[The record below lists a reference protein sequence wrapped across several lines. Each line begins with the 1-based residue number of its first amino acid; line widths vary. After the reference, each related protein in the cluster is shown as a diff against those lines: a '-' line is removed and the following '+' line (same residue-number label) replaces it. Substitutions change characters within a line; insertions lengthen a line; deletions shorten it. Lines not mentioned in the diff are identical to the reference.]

1 MKNFCL
7 ITLFIC
13 FSGLPVWGGGTSEK
27 AVYDLIERVTP
38 GYASQYRLEMIQ
50 PENGSDVYEVDG
62 DGQRIILRG
71 NNAVSLATA
80 FNWYLKYT
88 LHELLHGKLYCGVVE
103 LGTLATRTGLHG
115 DECYQYAFVFCRA
128 GWCMV

>member
-38 GYASQYRLEMIQ
+38 GYASQYRLEIIQ

-62 DGQRIILRG
+62 DGQRNYPAG
-71 NNAVSLATA
+71 
-80 FNWYLKYT
+80 KQCG
-88 LHELLHGKLYCGVVE
+88 LLGQSVISNLDY
-103 LGTLATRTGLHG
+103 
-115 DECYQYAFVFCRA
+115 
-128 GWCMV
+128 

>member
-50 PENGSDVYEVDG
+50 AENGSDVYEVG
-62 DGQRIILRG
+62 R
-71 NNAVSLATA
+71 
-80 FNWYLKYT
+80 
-88 LHELLHGKLYCGVVE
+88 ELSCGE
-103 LGTLATRTGLHG
+103 TMRSPWQLLSTGI
-115 DECYQYAFVFCRA
+115 
-128 GWCMV
+128 

>member
-7 ITLFIC
+7 LTLFIC
-13 FSGLPVWGGGTSEK
+13 FSGLLVWGGGTSEK

-50 PENGSDVYEVDG
+50 PENGSDLYEVDG

-71 NNAVSLATA
+71 NNAASLPTA
-80 FNWYLKYT
+80 LNRYFNPRILRIPS
-88 LHELLHGKLYCGVVE
+88 ESSC
-103 LGTLATRTGLHG
+103 HG
-115 DECYQYAFVFCRA
+115 DRNVSPPNNSLLLTVHYIKFHFSIRT
-128 GWCMV
+128 

>member
-50 PENGSDVYEVDG
+50 PETMLSPW
-62 DGQRIILRG
+62 Q
-71 NNAVSLATA
+71 
-80 FNWYLKYT
+80 
-88 LHELLHGKLYCGVVE
+88 LLS
-103 LGTLATRTGLHG
+103 TGI
-115 DECYQYAFVFCRA
+115 
-128 GWCMV
+128 

>member
-62 DGQRIILRG
+62 DLLPLSG
-71 NNAVSLATA
+71 AV
-80 FNWYLKYT
+80 
-88 LHELLHGKLYCGVVE
+88 HGAARRRVE
-103 LGTLATRTGLHG
+103 HYVPADQNRT
-115 DECYQYAFVFCRA
+115 
-128 GWCMV
+128 

>member
-38 GYASQYRLEMIQ
+38 GYASQYRLEIIQ
-50 PENGSDVYEVDG
+50 P
-62 DGQRIILRG
+62 
-71 NNAVSLATA
+71 
-80 FNWYLKYT
+80 
-88 LHELLHGKLYCGVVE
+88 
-103 LGTLATRTGLHG
+103 
-115 DECYQYAFVFCRA
+115 
-128 GWCMV
+128 

>member
-38 GYASQYRLEMIQ
+38 GYASQYRLEMI
-50 PENGSDVYEVDG
+50 
-62 DGQRIILRG
+62 
-71 NNAVSLATA
+71 
-80 FNWYLKYT
+80 
-88 LHELLHGKLYCGVVE
+88 
-103 LGTLATRTGLHG
+103 
-115 DECYQYAFVFCRA
+115 
-128 GWCMV
+128 

>member
-38 GYASQYRLEMIQ
+38 GYASQYRVEMIQ
-50 PENGSDVYEVDG
+50 PENGSDV
-62 DGQRIILRG
+62 
-71 NNAVSLATA
+71 
-80 FNWYLKYT
+80 
-88 LHELLHGKLYCGVVE
+88 
-103 LGTLATRTGLHG
+103 
-115 DECYQYAFVFCRA
+115 
-128 GWCMV
+128 

>member
-38 GYASQYRLEMIQ
+38 GYASQYRLEMKWMVT
-50 PENGSDVYEVDG
+50 G
-62 DGQRIILRG
+62 R
-71 NNAVSLATA
+71 
-80 FNWYLKYT
+80 
-88 LHELLHGKLYCGVVE
+88 ELSCGE
-103 LGTLATRTGLHG
+103 TMRSPWQLLSTGI
-115 DECYQYAFVFCRA
+115 
-128 GWCMV
+128 